1 MGKRISHM
9 RLSPMMSYYIRQI
22 LRQHSSELVN
32 DTAGSLGL
40 QDNFLSDLN
49 AVLRD
54 RYSHNREIYAA
65 ATQLE
70 NLAQTHHALRH
81 QSLHADYSG
90 ELAALEAK
98 IFSILGYQ
106 RCM

>member
-1 MGKRISHM
+1 M

-22 LRQHSSELVN
+22 VRQHSSEFVN
-32 DTAGSLGL
+32 STEGAPDLKGDVMT
-40 QDNFLSDLN
+40 DLN
-49 AVLRD
+49 AVLRY

-81 QSLHADYSG
+81 QSLHTDYSG

-98 IFSILGYQ
+98 IFSILGFQ
-106 RCM
+106 RCQ